1 MRRFLTMIGL
11 GFGLSLGGGLVYSLV
26 TNETARLF
34 AIAITMFILGATIV
48 GVCIVAGNYL
58 MVRAFTGR
66 QDRTTINY
74 RPPPPSVVPP
84 RQEVF
89 PPWSS
94 PPPALPAPP
103 PSWQA
108 FGPQQ
113 TGYPAPHISEQPRGE
128 EGIEDDY
135 IA

>member
-1 MRRFLTMIGL
+1 MRRFVTMIGL
-11 GFGLSLGGGLVYSLV
+11 GFGLALGGGLIHSLI

-34 AIAITMFILGATIV
+34 IIAITMFILGATIV

-58 MVRAFTGR
+58 LVRAFTGR

-74 RPPPPSVVPP
+74 QSPVAPP
-84 RQEVF
+84 RGGAF

-103 PSWQA
+103 SAWSA
-108 FGPQQ
+108 FGPQ
-113 TGYPAPHISEQPRGE
+113 YPVPHVAERWGE
-128 EGIEDDY
+128 AGEEDDY
-135 IA
+135 VA

>member
-11 GFGLSLGGGLVYSLV
+11 GLGLALGGGLVYSLI

-34 AIAITMFILGATIV
+34 TIAITMFILGATIV

-74 RPPPPSVVPP
+74 RPPSVVPP
-84 RQEVF
+84 RAEVF

-94 PPPALPAPP
+94 PPALPAPP
-103 PSWQA
+103 SSWQA
-108 FGPQQ
+108 FGPHQA
-113 TGYPAPHISEQPRGE
+113 GYSVPHISEQPGSE
-128 EGIEDDY
+128 EGAEDDY

>member
-11 GFGLSLGGGLVYSLV
+11 GFGLALGGGLVYSLI
-26 TNETARLF
+26 TNEMARLF
-34 AIAITMFILGATIV
+34 IIAITMFILGATIV

-74 RPPPPSVVPP
+74 HPALPISRA
-84 RQEVF
+84 EVF

-94 PPPALPAPP
+94 PPPGLPALPPAT
-103 PSWQA
+103 WQA
-108 FGPQQ
+108 L
-113 TGYPAPHISEQPRGE
+113 PHPGMGGAASSRTWEQRSEDE
-128 EGIEDDY
+128 EDNY
-135 IA
+135 VA